1 MLKSGLII
9 GGVMLV
15 LGGIFGF
22 LFPLCVPCIA
32 LFAGAG
38 AGYLAG
44 MFDKTMSQGA
54 SAKSGAGAGA
64 VGGAGALI
72 GHVVGGMATA
82 LIFGPGSSAE
92 MLRQLGIDVPASAAS
107 GGVGFY
113 AGAVGFS
120 CCFGLFEVALMAGLG
135 ALGGLLWYQM
145 TGKNMAG
152 GTPPMPGMSA

>member
-44 MFDKTMSQGA
+44 MFDKTLSQGA

-82 LIFGPGSSAE
+82 LIFGPESSAE
-92 MLRQLGIDVPASAAS
+92 LMRQFGFDVPASAAS
-107 GGVGFY
+107 GGPAFY
-113 AGAVGFS
+113 ATAFGTS